1 MSKFVAGQSGNP
13 NGRPKGSKNRS
24 TKLREALLDELPE
37 LLATL
42 KERALAGDMAA
53 MRLLLE
59 RVMPPKKQEANTV
72 DIPGLEEAETYQ
84 DKANAILSAVAV
96 GKLAPEHG
104 VALINAIGSMFRPL
118 KVDDAIAKK
127 MEEDKWEN
135 MIGLR

>member
-127 MEEDKWEN
+127 WKRNLSELLGK
-135 MIGLR
+135 